1 MTLPII
7 YRIIQVKMR
16 VIFIFFVFLFCGISV
31 FAQELNCKV
40 QVVSTQIQG
49 SDAKRIF
56 DNMSKQV
63 FDFMNTTKWTKDNF
77 TLNERIECNIQIN
90 VTDKLSTDEYK
101 GTISVVSS
109 RPIYKSSLNSTIF
122 NYQDQNFV
130 FKYVEFQPFEFN
142 LSIFQNNL
150 TSVLAY
156 YAYMIIGFD
165 YDTFSNQGGTEFF
178 QKAQTIV
185 ANAQSANE
193 PGWKAFESNK
203 NRYWLVENL
212 LATVFQPI
220 RETMYKYHRTGFD
233 IMVDKTEE
241 GRSKILES
249 LNLLLPVHK
258 SRPASFNMQIF
269 FNAKCDEIINLFC
282 KGTPEEKT
290 KLIDLL
296 NSIDPANT
304 NKYSKIQTCN

>member
-1 MTLPII
+1 MKLRFVI
-7 YRIIQVKMR
+7 YFSLILALRTE
-16 VIFIFFVFLFCGISV
+16 
-31 FAQELNCKV
+31 AQELNCKV

-63 FDFMNTTKWTKDNF
+63 FDFMNNTKWTKDNF
-77 TLNERIECNIQIN
+77 SLNERIECNIQIN
-90 VTDKLSTDEYK
+90 VTEKLSTDEYK
-101 GTISVVSS
+101 GTIAVVSS
-109 RPIYKSSLNSTIF
+109 RPVYKSSLNSTVF

-156 YAYMIIGFD
+156 YAYMIIAFD
-165 YDTFSNQGGTEFF
+165 YDTFSKLGGTEYF

-185 ANAQSANE
+185 ANAQSASE
-193 PGWKAFESNK
+193 PGWKAFEATK

-212 LATVFQPI
+212 MATVFQPI
-220 RETMYKYHRTGFD
+220 RETMYSYHRLGFD
-233 IMVDKTEE
+233 IMVDKTDD
-241 GRSKILES
+241 GRSKILDALS
-249 LNLLLPVHK
+249 GLLPVHK
-258 SRPASFNMQIF
+258 ARPASFNMQIF
-269 FNAKCDEIINLFC
+269 FNAKCDEIVNLFC
-282 KGTPEEKT
+282 KGTSEEKA

>member
-1 MTLPII
+1 MTLHDT
-7 YRIIQVKMR
+7 YRPTYTNMR
-16 VIFIFFVFLFCGISV
+16 FLLLFILLFSGGFTFFG
-31 FAQELNCKV
+31 QELNCKV

-63 FDFMNTTKWTKDNF
+63 FDFMNNTKWTKDNF

-90 VTDKLSTDEYK
+90 VTEKLSTDEYK
-101 GTISVVSS
+101 ATIAVVSS
-109 RPIYKSSLNSTIF
+109 RPVYKSSLNSTVF
-122 NYQDQNFV
+122 NYQDQNFI

-142 LSIFQNNL
+142 LSLFQNNL

-165 YDTFSNQGGTEFF
+165 YDTFSNLGGTEYF
-178 QKAQTIV
+178 QKAQTVV
-185 ANAQSANE
+185 ANAQSTNE

-249 LNLLLPVHK
+249 LNGLMPVHK
-258 SRPASFNMQIF
+258 ARPASFNMQIF

-282 KGTPEEKT
+282 KGTSEEKA

-296 NSIDPANT
+296 NSVDPANT

>member
-1 MTLPII
+1 MKIN
-7 YRIIQVKMR
+7 
-16 VIFIFFVFLFCGISV
+16 FLFGFLFLSST
-31 FAQELNCKV
+31 FTLAQELNCKV

-63 FDFMNTTKWTKDNF
+63 FDFMNNTKWTKDNYS
-77 TLNERIECNIQIN
+77 LNERIECNIQIN
-90 VTDKLSTDEYK
+90 VTEKLSTDEYK

-109 RPIYKSSLNSTIF
+109 RPVFKSSLNSTVF

-165 YDTFSNQGGTEFF
+165 YDTFSKLGGTEYF

-185 ANAQSANE
+185 SNAQSANE
-193 PGWKAFESNK
+193 PGWKAFEATK
-203 NRYWLVENL
+203 NRYWLVENS

-220 RETMYKYHRTGFD
+220 RETMYNYHRLGFD
-233 IMVDKTEE
+233 IMVDKTDE
-241 GRSKILES
+241 GRSKILEA
-249 LNLLLPVHK
+249 LGGLLPVHK
-258 SRPASFNMQIF
+258 ARPASFNMQIF
-269 FNAKCDEIINLFC
+269 FNAKCDEIVNLFC
-282 KGTPEEKT
+282 KGTSEEKA

>member
-1 MTLPII
+1 MKPNFT
-7 YRIIQVKMR
+7 
-16 VIFIFFVFLFCGISV
+16 FLFLLAFGSV
-31 FAQELNCKV
+31 FSQELNCKV
-40 QVVSTQIQG
+40 QVVSQQIQG

-63 FDFMNTTKWTKDNF
+63 FDFMNNTKWTKDNF

-90 VTDKLSTDEYK
+90 VTEKLSTDEYK

-109 RPIYKSSLNSTIF
+109 RPVFKTSLNSTVF
-122 NYQDQNFV
+122 NYMDQNFV

-142 LSIFQNNL
+142 MNSFQNNL
-150 TSVLAY
+150 TSVLAF

-165 YDTFSNQGGTEFF
+165 YDTFSNMGGTEYF
-178 QKAQTIV
+178 QKAQIIV

-212 LATVFQPI
+212 LTPVFQPI
-220 RETMYKYHRTGFD
+220 RETLYKYHRLGFD

-241 GRSKILES
+241 GRSKITDALMG
-249 LNLLLPVHK
+249 LQNVHK
-258 SRPASFNMQIF
+258 ARPSSFNMQIF
-269 FNAKCDEIINLFC
+269 FNAKADEVVNIYC
-282 KGTPEEKT
+282 KGTSEEKS
-290 KLIDLL
+290 KIIELL
-296 NSIDPANT
+296 NNIDPANT